1 MKQLSLR
8 GFDTELQH
16 RLQKLAQQ
24 RGLSLNKAVLLLLR
38 KGAGLEEDQKGG
50 RVVGD
55 SLDHLIGRW
64 SEKEEKE
71 FLARVEAFERIDA
84 GLWS

>member
-8 GFDTELQH
+8 GFDRELLR
-16 RLQKLAQQ
+16 RLESVAREK
-24 RGLSLNKAVLLLLR
+24 GISLNKAALLLMR
-38 KGAGLEEDQKGG
+38 KGAGLQENKKKAD
-50 RVVGD
+50 VVGT
-55 SLDHLIGRW
+55 SLDHFIGRW

-71 FLARVEAFERIDA
+71 FLRKIEAFERIDA

>member
-8 GFDTELQH
+8 GFDKELQQQ
-16 RLQKLAQQ
+16 LESLA
-24 RGLSLNKAVLLLLR
+24 RKEGISLNKAALLLLR
-38 KGAGLEEDQKGG
+38 KGAGLDDKNRTG
-50 RVVGD
+50 VVGD

-64 SEKEEKE
+64 SQREESE
-71 FLARVEAFERIDA
+71 FLRRIEAFERIDE